1 MTTGSGVMKYSVVE
15 HLPVAAV
22 PRYKN
27 IWSPGHGYVNKKH
40 PSAFGAEVVTIP
52 WDILGVLYEVD
63 DKVKT
68 FNTSSVTLDRHVS
81 VKLMKFKHS

>member
-1 MTTGSGVMKYSVVE
+1 MITGSGAMKYSVLE

-22 PRYKN
+22 PKYKN
-27 IWSPGHGYVNKKH
+27 IWSPGHGCVHQKH
-40 PSAFGAEVVTIP
+40 PGALGAEVVTIP

-63 DKVKT
+63 HKVNT